1 MASSSYFDEQEPSEP
16 FHCTICMT
24 ELPRWPSDA
33 CILQPCGHHF
43 HLECATRWM
52 DRESSCPNCKAGV
65 TTIAKVSGRSKR
77 RRSEIAVEP
86 KRQSVAGAEDME
98 LPDAETQLDAP
109 PSEGYQ
115 RDGFV
120 VGDDDVEFY
129 SSEEERARVVRPR
142 RGRAAAA
149 RANALIEEEQMRAE
163 ALLRRSGRLGRLRR
177 HAQADSQPPSD
188 SDDDEA
194 EIAVPLPPLSRGR
207 LRRNIQPESQSQSQ
221 EAPGFVSQSNERS
234 LRRDSAVS
242 FVDQPNTRAVAAAPE
257 SSPDDDDWD
266 ESQGEAE
273 AAAPSQSQA
282 WDTDEEA
289 AFASPARG
297 DDASSAAAPSPAPR
311 SPSPMP
317 EPSPSPS
324 PPPRRRRRANNNAPA
339 PSPPTQPAPVDEE
352 SPTPWMRV
360 RRPPRPRRRAVT
372 QPPASPASS
381 PKPRF
386 GQYVYVPSPEV

>member
-1 MASSSYFDEQEPSEP
+1 MPFSRQPRASTAVRRRHDVAAMASSSYFDEQEPSEP

-24 ELPRWPSDA
+24 ELARWPSDA

-65 TTIAKVSGRSKR
+65 TTIAKSGRSKR

-86 KRQSVAGAEDME
+86 KKQSVAEQDME
-98 LPDAETQLDAP
+98 LPDAETQLESM

-188 SDDDEA
+188 SSSDDEA
-194 EIAVPLPPLSRGR
+194 QIARPLPPLSRGR
-207 LRRNIQPESQSQSQ
+207 LRRNIAPESQSQ
-221 EAPGFVSQSNERS
+221 EP
-234 LRRDSAVS
+234 AV
-242 FVDQPNTRAVAAAPE
+242 PE

-289 AFASPARG
+289 AFAL
-297 DDASSAAAPSPAPR
+297 SAPRSPSPEP

-317 EPSPSPS
+317 EPSPEPSPS
-324 PPPRRRRRANNNAPA
+324 PPPRRRRRANNSAPA
-339 PSPPTQPAPVDEE
+339 PSPPTQPPV
-352 SPTPWMRV
+352 
-360 RRPPRPRRRAVT
+360 
-372 QPPASPASS
+372 
-381 PKPRF
+381 
-386 GQYVYVPSPEV
+386 